1 VTNGPVPLMKEFLV
15 VASRATRQVKDLGHK
30 AHRYV
35 FPDGRVAA
43 SALGL
48 DAPQG
53 LHSQGQ

>member
-1 VTNGPVPLMKEFLV
+1 MKEFLV

-43 SALGL
+43 SGTVQVASALGL

-53 LHSQGQ
+53 LHSQVQ